1 MTAASD
7 TPRGLL
13 RSGGAATLAQLVRIL
28 ALQAT
33 HIVLRRVVD
42 PGDWGLWNWA
52 EVLFLV
58 LATVR
63 DLGLPSHVVRVRP
76 MPLGN
81 LLAMQAGWGTA
92 LAALTA
98 LAAPWIAGAYSTPRP
113 DVDDVLQALCL
124 YLVLEGLAVVPM
136 IWFEATLKIE
146 RTLAPELLR
155 TAAYCATVLALGFRG
170 AGVWSFV
177 GAQLVAQA
185 LFAAELWRRA
195 RGRGMPLHWEA
206 GASGRLVAESL
217 PLGSVWLLSFA
228 VTYADGFVVGA
239 QFSSATVA
247 IYFFAYQYAFLVFRV
262 LQQPIGRSLYPA
274 FVAFADR
281 PVEQFRAYRLGTV
294 LFLAIEVPAALFLAV
309 NAEAVTRILA
319 GERYLDAVPLLRLL
333 AFAPLVDPLGRFG
346 GEFLVARRLD
356 RARVLSLVL
365 NLATLAVGGWF
376 LARAHGPIGMA
387 WANFLPL
394 GTPVVV
400 WALVKS
406 AGASPLGRLLREL
419 AEVYLVPLLPFAL
432 AWWAAGDDLVL
443 RFALSLG
450 AGLAS
455 LAWTWRRHAAEFR
468 AFLAGGEVTPP

>member
-42 PGDWGLWNWA
+42 PADWGLWNWA

-63 DLGLPSHVVRVRP
+63 DLGLPSHVLRVRP

-81 LLAMQAGWGTA
+81 LLAVQAGWGTA

-98 LAAPWIAGAYSTPRP
+98 LAAPWLAGAYSTPRP
-113 DVDDVLQALCL
+113 DVDDVLRALCL
-124 YLVLEGLAVVPM
+124 YLILEGLAVVPM
-136 IWFEATLKIE
+136 IWFEGTLRIE
-146 RTLAPELLR
+146 RALAPELLR
-155 TAAYCATVLALGFRG
+155 TGAYCATVLALGFG
-170 AGVWSFV
+170 GHGVWSFV
-177 GAQLVAQA
+177 GAQIVAQA

-195 RGRGMPLHWEA
+195 RRRGMPLHREPDA
-206 GASGRLVAESL
+206 TGRLVAESL

-247 IYFFAYQYAFLVFRV
+247 VYFFAYQYAFLVFRV
-262 LQQPIGRSLYPA
+262 LQQPIARSLYPA

-294 LFLAIEVPAALFLAV
+294 LFLAVEVPAALFLAL

-319 GERYLDAVPLLRLL
+319 GARYLEAVPLLRLL

-356 RARVLSLVL
+356 RARVASLLL
-365 NLATLAVGGWF
+365 NLGALAGCGWL
-376 LARAHGPIGMA
+376 LARAWGPIGMA
-387 WANFLPL
+387 AANFLPL
-394 GTPVVV
+394 GTPVIL

-406 AGASPLGRLLREL
+406 AGGRPLGRLGREL
-419 AEVYLVPLLPFAL
+419 AEVYLVPMIPFAA
-432 AWWAAGDDLVL
+432 AWWLAGDSLVAL
-443 RFALSLG
+443 FALSL
-450 AGLAS
+450 AAALAS
-455 LAWTWRRHAAEFR
+455 LAWTWRRHAPEFR
-468 AFLAGGEVTPP
+468 AFLAGGDSAPL